1 MNDIEF
7 LFSFPLYRLEV
18 PNWNLRKQR
27 VLDAL
32 PEMTDEHLH
41 GGTYTDYR
49 TSGAMQKL
57 PSYEPVV
64 TECLAEC
71 LAEFRD
77 TYPDEVRISSMWFE
91 KSVRSTYRGVRN
103 YSSLGFTGM
112 LMVEHD
118 RKEHA
123 PTRFISPHM
132 NYHSGELL
140 DYRAPNVEEGVLFM
154 FPSVLLHDI
163 DPNDSDK
170 PLTVICFTI
179 PGTDS
184 KS

>member
-27 VLDAL
+27 ILDAL

-41 GGTYTDYR
+41 GGTYTDYPQTGTAQR
-49 TSGAMQKL
+49 L
-57 PSYEPVV
+57 PAYEPIVA
-64 TECLAEC
+64 ECLAEC
-71 LAEFRD
+71 LTEFGD

-91 KSVRSTYRGVRN
+91 KSVRSAYRGAHN
-103 YSSLGFTGM
+103 HGSLGFTGM
-112 LMVEHD
+112 LLVEYD
-118 RKEHA
+118 RKEHV

-140 DYRAPNVEEGVLFM
+140 DFRAPKVEEGTLFL
-154 FPSVLLHDI
+154 FPSVLLYDT
-163 DPNDSDK
+163 DPNDSDT
-170 PLTVICFTI
+170 PLTVISFTI
-179 PGTDS
+179 PGTDR